1 MDILTIDAGTTN
13 TRSTLGRN
21 GIPSCQAERPV
32 GVRDTAVTGDKSA
45 LQNGVRESI
54 AEVLQQGGE
63 AIATAA
69 RAFLLA
75 WGMTASIAGLFERA
89 LLPPPAGLKELA
101 AGMQQALLPQVCA
114 RPIWFV
120 PGVRNPVADVG
131 LHDCEA

>member
-13 TRSTLGRN
+13 TRSTLWRN

-45 LQNGVRESI
+45 LQNGVREIIPEFLRRARIGI
-54 AEVLQQGGE
+54 AALG
-63 AIATAA
+63 
-69 RAFLLA
+69 LLFA
-75 WGMTASIAGLFERA
+75 SGMITSNGGLFELA
-89 LLPPPAGLKELA
+89 HLPAPAGLKELA

-120 PGVRNPVADVG
+120 P
-131 LHDCEA
+131 

>member
-13 TRSTLGRN
+13 TRSTLWRN

-54 AEVLQQGGE
+54 AEVLQQGRAG
-63 AIATAA
+63 AGAA
-69 RAFLLA
+69 GA
-75 WGMTASIAGLFERA
+75 WLGSGMITSNVGLFELA
-89 LLPPPAGLKELA
+89 HLPVPAGLKELA

-114 RPIWFV
+114 RPIWF
-120 PGVRNPVADVG
+120 
-131 LHDCEA
+131 

>member
-1 MDILTIDAGTTN
+1 MEILTIDAGTTN
-13 TRSTLGRN
+13 TRSTLWRN

-54 AEVLQQGGE
+54 AEVLQQGRGG
-63 AIATAA
+63 IAHPGP
-69 RAFLLA
+69 LLSSGVIKA
-75 WGMTASIAGLFERA
+75 EVGLFSVAR
-89 LLPPPAGLKELA
+89 LPVPAGLKELA

-120 PGVRNPVADVG
+120 PGVRNPVADI
-131 LHDCEA
+131 

>member
-1 MDILTIDAGTTN
+1 MEILTIDAGTTN
-13 TRSTLGRN
+13 TRSTLWRN

-63 AIATAA
+63 RGQRA
-69 RAFLLA
+69 R
-75 WGMTASIAGLFERA
+75 
-89 LLPPPAGLKELA
+89 AGLKDLA

-120 PGVRNPVADVG
+120 PGVRNPVADIG
-131 LHDCEA
+131 LHDCEALDMMRGE

>member
-13 TRSTLGRN
+13 TRSTLWRN

-63 AIATAA
+63 ERIGEVLQQARIGIADLG
-69 RAFLLA
+69 LLLTS
-75 WGMTASIAGLFERA
+75 GMITSNVGLFELA
-89 LLPPPAGLKELA
+89 HLPVPAGLKELA
-101 AGMQQALLPQVCA
+101 AG
-114 RPIWFV
+114 
-120 PGVRNPVADVG
+120 
-131 LHDCEA
+131 